1 MTFRLRV
8 SALLFLAITLPL
20 SGCLFHSRKP
30 SVLMSTAQLKSATFP
45 ELVAKINSDA
55 AQIQTLNATVDIAA
69 STGGSKKGKITDYQS
84 ITGYILVRK
93 PEMLRMIGLFPIVRN
108 RAFDMVS
115 NGQTFKLWVPPKN
128 KFVVGRNDVIKAN
141 STTPLENLRPQHIYD
156 ALLLQAIDPH
166 EIAVLE
172 QSNETVLD
180 PKTHKDV
187 LQPDYVIDVIRQI
200 GNSWYLSRKIYFSR
214 VDLQPHRQ
222 VVYDRNGNVATDATY
237 QEFKEYGKV
246 LFPSV
251 IHIFRP
257 QEEYAVTLT
266 IEKMTVNQPM
276 TDEQFALNQP
286 AGSQLVNLDNT
297 NATSAAS
304 GSQPGPTH

>member
-1 MTFRLRV
+1 MTVRLRL
-8 SALLFLAITLPL
+8 SALILAITLPL
-20 SGCLFHSRKP
+20 SGCLFRSRKAT
-30 SVLMSTAQLKSATFP
+30 VLMSTAQLKSATFAQ
-45 ELVAKINSDA
+45 LVAEINTQA
-55 AQIQTLNATVDIAA
+55 AAIQTLNATVDIAA

-93 PEMLRMIGLFPIVRN
+93 PDMLRMIGLFPIVRN

-128 KFVVGRNDVIKAN
+128 KFVIGRNDVIKPS

-156 ALLLQAIDPH
+156 ALLLKNIDPQD

-187 LQPDYVIDVIRQI
+187 LQPDYIIDVIRRI
-200 GNSWYLSRKIYFSR
+200 DNSWFLSRKIYFSR
-214 VDLQPHRQ
+214 IDLQPHRQ
-222 VVYDRNGNVATDATY
+222 VVYDKNGNVATDATY
-237 QEFKEYGKV
+237 EDFKEYGKV
-246 LFPSV
+246 LFPTV

-276 TDEQFALNQP
+276 TNEQFALNQP
-286 AGSQLVNLDNT
+286 PGSQLVNLDNT
-297 NATSAAS
+297 NSTATAGS
-304 GSQPGPTH
+304 GPATDH

>member
-1 MTFRLRV
+1 ML
-8 SALLFLAITLPL
+8 LPL
-20 SGCLFHSRKP
+20 GGCLFHSRKP

-45 ELVAKINSDA
+45 ELVAQINSQA

-69 STGGSKKGKITDYQS
+69 STGGSKKGKITDYQA

-93 PEMLRMIGLFPIVRN
+93 PELLRMIGLFPIVRN

-128 KFVVGRNDVIKAN
+128 KFVIGRNDVIKPS

-156 ALLLQAIDPH
+156 ALLLRAVDPQQ

-172 QSNETVLD
+172 QGNETVQD

-187 LQPDYVIDVIRQI
+187 LQPDYIIDVIRKSDK
-200 GNSWYLSRKIYFSR
+200 SWYLSRKIYFSR

-222 VVYDRNGNVATDATY
+222 VVYDKNGNVATDATY
-237 QEFKEYGKV
+237 QDFKEYGKV

-266 IEKMTVNQPM
+266 IQKMKVNDPM
-276 TDEQFALNQP
+276 TDDQFALSQP
-286 AGSQLVNLDNT
+286 AGSQLVNLDST
-297 NATSAAS
+297 NSTAAS
-304 GSQPGPTH
+304 APGPAH